1 MNGMGKHN
9 AAAILA
15 LTLVW
20 TGCSIKEDRMIC
32 PCFLTEEFGDVSPV
46 EEGDDPWISILGEG
60 GGVVQQKTIHGNMFR
75 EGDRYV
81 ATVPKQ
87 ILSVAVTYGMKH
99 YTIDGGTAVLS
110 GGFEA
115 DSVYA
120 HTSEVDCTGETA
132 SDTVRL
138 HKQWCTLDLV
148 LKGSES
154 WKPFFFEIH
163 GGWNAVSLRDMSP
176 VKGPLTC
183 VPRRLSAG
191 RFRVRI
197 PRQGDNALMLLVYD
211 TDDFGLPSTLRYDY
225 PVGELLENKGYDWKR
240 KDLDDAVL
248 TIDYAKAEVNVE
260 IAPWDE
266 GTGYKDI
273 TI

>member
-1 MNGMGKHN
+1 MGKHN

-99 YTIDGGTAVLS
+99 YTIDGGTERREVTIISIGNGRYIGGGMMAVPHAEIDDGLFDVVVVDKVNRFAILRLLS
-110 GGFEA
+110 RFIKGKHT
-115 DSVYA
+115 DLPIA
-120 HTSEVDCTGETA
+120 HETRCTSLTIRCPGM
-132 SDTVRL
+132 TVNM
-138 HKQWCTLDLV
+138 D
-148 LKGSES
+148 
-154 WKPFFFEIH
+154 
-163 GGWNAVSLRDMSP
+163 
-176 VKGPLTC
+176 
-183 VPRRLSAG
+183 
-191 RFRVRI
+191 
-197 PRQGDNALMLLVYD
+197 
-211 TDDFGLPSTLRYDY
+211 
-225 PVGELLENKGYDWKR
+225 GELLEMDS
-240 KDLDDAVL
+240 
-248 TIDYAKAEVNVE
+248 AEC
-260 IAPWDE
+260 
-266 GTGYKDI
+266 
-273 TI
+273 